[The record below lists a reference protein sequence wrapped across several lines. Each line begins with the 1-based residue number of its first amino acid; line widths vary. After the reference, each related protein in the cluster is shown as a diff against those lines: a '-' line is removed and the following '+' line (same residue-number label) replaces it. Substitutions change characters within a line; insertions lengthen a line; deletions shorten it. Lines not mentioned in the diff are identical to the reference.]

1 MCEDIHRTSI
11 YNFED
16 PNNHTLKVQ
25 CALAFTIEY
34 SIIMKRSNWKSAL
47 TVRGETKIVS
57 AL

>member
-1 MCEDIHRTSI
+1 MYEDIHCTSI

-16 PNNHTLKVQ
+16 TNNHTRKVQ

-34 SIIMKRSNWKSAL
+34 STIMKRSNWKSAL
-47 TVRGETKIVS
+47 TAKGETKIVS